1 MTELR
6 EMFQVGNKV
15 RQKTVSNSKGRLLHV
30 LAIVDE
36 NQVVYKYWSYS
47 WKEWVYL
54 ISSFGYFEPYFDSGW
69 MEVVK

>member
-15 RQKTVSNSKGRLLHV
+15 RQKTAFNSKGRLLHV

-36 NQVVYKYWSYS
+36 DYIVYKYWSYT
-47 WKEWVYL
+47 WKCWRYNL
-54 ISSFGYFEPYFDSGW
+54 DTFLFFRRYFDSGW
-69 MEVVK
+69 LEVA